1 MSPYFE
7 QACQFI
13 EEARQSN
20 GRVLV
25 HCACGVSRSST
36 LCCAYLIKHQS
47 MSVEEAISHLRSRR
61 HIIQPNP
68 AFLRQLIQYNEQIEC
83 DNNNT
88 AMNTIIEK
96 LENV

>member
-1 MSPYFE
+1 
-7 QACQFI
+7 
-13 EEARQSN
+13 
-20 GRVLV
+20 
-25 HCACGVSRSST
+25 
-36 LCCAYLIKHQS
+36 

-88 AMNTIIEK
+88 AMNTIIEQ